1 MLMRKL
7 MFVLVAVMCWT
18 ASVKAQ
24 SFEFQY
30 QGKSLEDGATVT
42 ISAEPNAFGEL
53 SCETNPSSDP
63 YNGLVLRM
71 PEGSQ
76 GNVKAVLEIQKN
88 TLNASVIQ
96 WCMGGE
102 CVLVRT
108 DNSLSKTFNADTVTQ
123 ILFDAVNIQNE
134 GSLTAKLTVTY
145 GIASLVVYIQF
156 TNGTTTDIKRI
167 INGIG
172 SKADVYD
179 MNGRIVLRKAD
190 PGQVKSLPS
199 GIYLIGKKKY
209 LNQ

>member
-1 MLMRKL
+1 MRKL
-7 MFVLVAVMCWT
+7 ILVLVAAMFGMI
-18 ASVKAQ
+18 SVKAQ

-30 QGKSLEDGATVT
+30 QGQRLEDGATVT
-42 ISAEPNAFGEL
+42 ITAEADAFGEL

-63 YNGLVLRM
+63 SNGLVLKL
-71 PEGSQ
+71 PEGSL
-76 GNVKAVLEIQKN
+76 GNVKAVLEIQQN

-102 CVLVRT
+102 CVPVGT
-108 DNSLSKTFNADTVTQ
+108 NNSLSKTFNADTVTQ

-145 GIASLVVYIQF
+145 DFASLIVYIQF
-156 TNGTTTDIKRI
+156 TNGATTDIKRI
-167 INGIG
+167 IKEIG

-190 PGQVKSLPS
+190 SGQVESLPF

-209 LNQ
+209 LNR